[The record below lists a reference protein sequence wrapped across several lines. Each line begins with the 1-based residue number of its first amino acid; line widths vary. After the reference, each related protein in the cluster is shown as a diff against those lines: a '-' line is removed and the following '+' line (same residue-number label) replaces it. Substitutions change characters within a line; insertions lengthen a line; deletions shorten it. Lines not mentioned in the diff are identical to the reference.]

1 MHPLIGLRAK
11 HREFPEVVGII
22 VNVPTS
28 YLINREKAQLP
39 IGLLTD
45 ENTLLA
51 ADFPDLILDD
61 PAALRARIARLTGT
75 L

>member
-11 HREFPEVVGII
+11 HREYPEVAGII

-28 YLINREKAQLP
+28 YLIDREMARLP
-39 IGLLTD
+39 IGILTD
-45 ENTLLA
+45 SNTLLA

-61 PAALRARIARLTGT
+61 PAALRVRIARLTGT

>member
-11 HREFPEVVGII
+11 HREFPEVAGII
-22 VNVPTS
+22 INVPTS
-28 YLINREKAQLP
+28 YLIDREMTRLP

-45 ENTLLA
+45 ENILLA

-61 PAALRARIARLTGT
+61 PAMLRARIARLTGT